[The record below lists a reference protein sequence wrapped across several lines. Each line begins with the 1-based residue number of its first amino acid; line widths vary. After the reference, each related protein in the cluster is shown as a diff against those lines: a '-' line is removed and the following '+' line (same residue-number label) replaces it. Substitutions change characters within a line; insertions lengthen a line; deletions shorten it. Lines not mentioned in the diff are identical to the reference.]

1 MTAQQPVILTDDDVI
16 KIGSFKGLRRDWKAL
31 PREQKDLHFEEHE
44 NRGKPTVVM
53 IPKLGNCNRCGGTGR
68 ISYYNHVAGGI
79 CFKCGGR
86 G

>member
-1 MTAQQPVILTDDDVI
+1 MTAQQTVIITDEDVI

-31 PREQKDLHFEEHE
+31 PREQKDFHLEEWE
-44 NRGKPTVVM
+44 NRGKQSVVT
-53 IPKLGNCNRCGGTGR
+53 PKLGNCTRCGGTGR